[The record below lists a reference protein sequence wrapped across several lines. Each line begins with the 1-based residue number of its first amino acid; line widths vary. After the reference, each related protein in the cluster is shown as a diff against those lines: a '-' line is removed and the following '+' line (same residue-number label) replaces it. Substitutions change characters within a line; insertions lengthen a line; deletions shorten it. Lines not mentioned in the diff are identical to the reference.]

1 MPSPVYCGGAFARR
15 LGHTTTTWERV
26 TTCLL
31 AHAHRRLYHPQF
43 LTLSRCRRRRRRNAR
58 RLFAAGGRHVCIFAV
73 CGRGHREEDSGLRR
87 RRDVSDPPPNDEQD
101 GRGRRDGRAEKWMLV
116 ACIPPDS
123 SRLLELSLL
132 ETEMCLLVCVANLS
146 RHDTYERD
154 ARGRLWL
161 VPSLIESF
169 ELSDSFFH
177 VTQIC

>member
-15 LGHTTTTWERV
+15 LGHTTTWEGASDHLPACAWAVR
-26 TTCLL
+26 T
-31 AHAHRRLYHPQF
+31 AAYII
-43 LTLSRCRRRRRRNAR
+43 LTLSRCRRRRRNAR

-101 GRGRRDGRAEKWMLV
+101 GRGRRAGHAEKWMLV

-154 ARGRLWL
+154 AIQRSAL
-161 VPSLIESF
+161 VISF
-169 ELSDSFFH
+169 AD
-177 VTQIC
+177 